1 MTQVWVGV
9 SRTLPFRELIVQ
21 YVDPYFQPVAEGED
35 PVPFLVSEFGADPIG
50 PGDFECY
57 DGASEPLSLERFQQL
72 TPFHAALPGLEALH
86 WDGIRSAFFVV
97 NAAVPKKRSDANL
110 QITDMVDVTFD
121 WQ

>member
-9 SRTLPFRELIVQ
+9 SRTLQFRELIVQ
-21 YVDPYFQPVAEGED
+21 YIDPYFQPVAGDED
-35 PVPFLVSEFGADPIG
+35 PVPFLVSEFGADRIG

-57 DGASEPLSLERFQQL
+57 DGSDEPLSFERFQQL
-72 TPFHAALPGLEALH
+72 VPFHAALPGLEALD
-86 WDGIRSAFFVV
+86 WDGIKSAFFVV

-110 QITDMVDVTFD
+110 QITDIVDVTFD